1 MDALDRNDIQ
11 GLVLFGH
18 GRLPHSRHVLLR
30 LGERGAAQ
38 RWLRGLAEQVTTGRE
53 LPRGQRQEWAL
64 QVAFTARG
72 LEQLGL
78 RRGEQQELGTFPREF
93 VEGMADPHRARRLGD
108 TEDSAP
114 QHWQFSD
121 RRADWGQEE
130 VHVLLMLYAVD
141 LQRLEALH
149 SLQRERYTAAGV
161 WELSCLHSSLR
172 RLPGAGPE
180 DERYV
185 EPFGYVDG
193 MSKVAIAG
201 TTTPGKH
208 VVEVPPGEVLLG
220 HRNFYRK
227 RSSSPSVPAELDP
240 QGLLEDSPEAQGRKD
255 LGRNGTYLVLRKL
268 RQDVRA
274 FESFLQEKAHL
285 LAGEPGVEDPKELLA
300 AKLMGRWRSG
310 APLMKCPLRDDPALA
325 RDVERA
331 NDFRYSADPHGLR
344 CPISSH
350 VRRSNPRDSLAEG
363 DPEAMRLADHH
374 LLIRRGRP
382 YEEPPS
388 SSRAEPEQGM
398 LFIALNANLSRQFE
412 LIQQTWLNNPKF
424 GGLRNSNDPLL
435 GGSSQGTGDEQ
446 GLGDEVD
453 IPARPFRYRVQG
465 LARFVHTRGGGY
477 FFLPGLRAL
486 RFLATFQPA
495 G

>member
-1 MDALDRNDIQ
+1 MGTLDRNDIQ

-18 GRLPHSRHVLLR
+18 ARLPHSRHVLLQ

-53 LPRGQRQEWAL
+53 LPREQRQEWAL

-72 LEQLGL
+72 LERLGL
-78 RRGEQQELGTFPREF
+78 RRGTRGELELDTFPREF

-108 TEDSAP
+108 IGDSAP

-121 RRADWGQEE
+121 RRTEGDQE
-130 VHVLLMLYAVD
+130 VHVLLMLYAVEVE
-141 LQRLEALH
+141 RLEALH
-149 SLQRERYTAAGV
+149 TRQRERYTAAGV
-161 WELSCLHSSLR
+161 RELLCQQSALR
-172 RLPGAGPE
+172 RLPGTGPE
-180 DERYV
+180 DERYK

-193 MSKVAIAG
+193 MTKVAIAG

-220 HRNFYRK
+220 HRNIYHQLP
-227 RSSSPSVPAELDP
+227 SSPTVPAELDP
-240 QGLLEDSPEAQGRKD
+240 QDLLADSPAAQGRKD

-268 RQDVRA
+268 RQDVQA
-274 FESFLQEKAHL
+274 FESFLQEQAHL
-285 LAGEPGVEDPKELLA
+285 LAREPGVEDPKELLA

-310 APLMKCPLRDDPALA
+310 APLVSCPLKDDPALA
-325 RDVERA
+325 KDVEKA
-331 NDFRYSADPHGLR
+331 NDFLYAQDAHGLK
-344 CPISSH
+344 CPVSSH
-350 VRRSNPRDSLAEG
+350 IRRSNPRDSLALG
-363 DPEAMRLADHH
+363 DPEALKLADHH
-374 LLIRRGRP
+374 LIIRRGRP
-382 YEEPPS
+382 YAEPPRS
-388 SSRAEPEQGM
+388 PGAEPEQGM

-412 LIQQTWLNNPKF
+412 FIQQTWINNPKF
-424 GGLRNSNDPLL
+424 NGLRNSNDPLL
-435 GGSSQGTGDEQ
+435 GGSRQGEGDEE

-453 IPARPFRYRVQG
+453 IPARPFRYRAKG

-486 RFLATFQPA
+486 RFLATFKP
-495 G
+495 